1 MAPRHVCQESVTFG
15 FVKEPTAPRIPA
27 CDDAPEFIERW
38 TRAGPALEARKSLQL
53 QLLDDETARQMT
65 LDLFAL
71 WRPSEIEEMGEGL
84 VEAQKV
90 FIELARSEQERKPE
104 R

>member
-1 MAPRHVCQESVTFG
+1 M
-15 FVKEPTAPRIPA
+15 KEPTTTRIPA
-27 CDDAPEFIERW
+27 FEDAREFVERW
-38 TRAGPALEARKSLQL
+38 ARAGPALEARKSLEL
-53 QLLDDETARQMT
+53 QMLDDETAKQMT

-90 FIELARSEQERKPE
+90 FIVLVRSESERKPE